1 MNRYSSTKIADFL
14 QWETYHGKGSY
25 ETHGNDGPIHVSDRP
40 WGPTLLQDDMIQ
52 AGARAGVSETLDAQ
66 DLETSHGLQRNLL
79 FTSPDGKRSEAA
91 HAYLHPRLRD
101 GQHDNLHVLTEHQGN
116 RVVIEDGRVIG
127 VEVHANPDLHT
138 ATETHIINARK
149 MVVLT
154 AGNLGT
160 PLLLERSGIG
170 QADVLAKAGVKAIV
184 DLPGVGENFQDHNII
199 LGPYYSS
206 LGSEHT
212 LNDFLTG
219 KLTFE
224 KLIEDNHKLLY
235 ANGADVAGKIR
246 PSEAEV
252 AAMGPA
258 FQKAWEN
265 DFKDRPN
272 KPVAYIISAAL

>member
-1 MNRYSSTKIADFL
+1 
-14 QWETYHGKGSY
+14 
-25 ETHGNDGPIHVSDRP
+25 
-40 WGPTLLQDDMIQ
+40 MIQ
-52 AGARAGVSETLDAQ
+52 AGIRAGVPETLDAQ

-79 FTSPDGKRSEAA
+79 YTSPGGKRSDAA

-101 GQHDNLHVLTEHQGN
+101 GKHDNLHVLTEHQ
-116 RVVIEDGRVIG
+116 VKKTLIEDGRVIG

-138 ATETHIINARK
+138 ATETHIIKARK

-154 AGNLGT
+154 TGNLGT

-170 QADVLAKAGVKAIV
+170 QADVLAEAGVKALV

-199 LGPYYSS
+199 LGTYYSS

-212 LNDFLTG
+212 INDFITG

-224 KLIEDNHKLLY
+224 KLIEDDHKLLY
-235 ANGADVAGKIR
+235 SNGADIAGKIR

-258 FQKAWEN
+258 FQKVWEK
-265 DFKDRPN
+265 DFKNRPN